1 MKNSKFI
8 IFSGKN
14 EQFYFRLTAPNG
26 EPILASEG
34 YATKSGCKNGI
45 QSVKSNSPED
55 SQYKRLGTSSGQF
68 YFNLTANNGEVIGKS
83 ETYKTKQ
90 GRENSI
96 ESVKS
101 NAPDAPLED
110 TTD

>member
-1 MKNSKFI
+1 MKNPKFT
-8 IFSGKN
+8 IFAGKDD
-14 EQFYFRLTAPNG
+14 QFYFRLTAPNG

-34 YATKSGCKNGI
+34 YTTKSGCKDGI
-45 QSVKSNSPED
+45 QSVKNNAPED
-55 SQYKRLGTSSGQF
+55 DQYQRLVASNGEF
-68 YFNLTANNGEVIGKS
+68 YFNLIAKNGEVIGKS

-90 GRENSI
+90 GRENGI
-96 ESVKS
+96 EAVKN